1 MSEFETVEVFLS
13 GPQKNKFEKN
23 LPFQLSSAQLSASHG
38 KHHVEIKMTKKNHN
52 KLLRNVS
59 MHKGFRFTKANILE
73 GSGIFGKIFKGVAK
87 AVAPTI
93 LDTVGDATGTR
104 GLTNAIKPSA
114 DGLIDLGVKSVTGE
128 GVKSRFV
135 KGSPE
140 AKAFMAS
147 IRKKKSG
154 SGMVKSNAV
163 LTPKKTTGGK
173 IMKGSKEMAEKMA
186 KLRSMRKMNG
196 GNVFDDFG
204 KKLKNT
210 FTPKLGREIKDVLTS
225 GTAKKIYKEIAN
237 VGIPIVSAATGSPIL
252 GAIATAGVDAA
263 IDGNGV
269 KKRMYRK
276 KNTMTQGTLIAG
288 VPSVILKHDRERIN
302 TNQMGACGGSFR
314 SPTSISGGSF
324 I

>member
-38 KHHVEIKMTKKNHN
+38 KHHVEIKMTKKNHK

-93 LDTVGDATGTR
+93 LDTVGDATGTK
-104 GLTNAIKPSA
+104 GLTDALKPSA
-114 DGLIDLGVKSVTGE
+114 NGLIDLGVKSVTGE
-128 GVKSRFV
+128 GVKGRFV

-147 IRKKKSG
+147 IRKKKG
-154 SGMVKSNAV
+154 GGMIKSNAV
-163 LTPKKTTGGK
+163 FTPKKTTGGK
-173 IMKGSKEMAEKMA
+173 MTKGSPEMAEKMA
-186 KLRSMRKMNG
+186 KLRGMSKG
-196 GNVFDDFG
+196 GNVFDDLG
-204 KKLKNT
+204 KKIRNT
-210 FTPKLGREIKDVLTS
+210 FTPDLGRKIKNALTS
-225 GTAKKIYKEIAN
+225 GTAKQIYKGIAD
-237 VGIPIVSAATGSPIL
+237 VGIPLVSAATGSPIL

-263 IDGNGV
+263 IDGSGV
-269 KKRMYRK
+269 KKKRLYRK
-276 KNTMTQGTLIAG
+276 KNTMTHGTLIAG
-288 VPSVILKHDRERIN
+288 IPNVILKHDRKRIN
-302 TNQMGACGGSFR
+302 TNQMGACGGSFQ